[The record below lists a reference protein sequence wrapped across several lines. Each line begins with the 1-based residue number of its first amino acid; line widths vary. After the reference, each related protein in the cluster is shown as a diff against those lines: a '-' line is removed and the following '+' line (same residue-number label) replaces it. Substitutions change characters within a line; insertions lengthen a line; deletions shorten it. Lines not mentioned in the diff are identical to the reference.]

1 MSSMARA
8 VVVAL
13 MWTTSRSTPTMP
25 ASASEQR
32 AECVA
37 MRTGLL
43 KLPDDTE
50 APQPSN
56 EFPQ

>member
-1 MSSMARA
+1 